1 VRTFNVIGCGR
12 VGKTLARLW
21 TEHNAFLLRCVLN
34 SSWESGLRA
43 VDFIGVGRAVEDFH
57 QLEEADLIMISA
69 PDDAIPACCEQLCR
83 SGVLRSGTIV
93 FHCSGSLP
101 SAVLA
106 PARRHNAWIASAH
119 PVKSFVEPHVAVQTF
134 AGTFCALEGDPQ
146 ACEVLRDALQ
156 RCGAV
161 PFSLAPQSKTIYHAA
176 TVFVC
181 NYLAALMEVGLRC
194 FEKAGVPRETAVK
207 VAEPLVRET
216 VDNLFKLGPIRAL
229 TGPIARGDE
238 SVVARQIEALGEW
251 DAHIRGL
258 YKALGQVALELSV
271 AQGHA
276 DPESLAAIQALLGPP
291 GSETPRG

>member
-1 VRTFNVIGCGR
+1 VKTLNVIGCGR

-21 TEHNAFLLRCVLN
+21 TEHHVFLVRSVLN

-43 VDFIGVGRAVEDFH
+43 VDFIGAGRAAEDYD
-57 QLEEADLIMISA
+57 QLERADLVMISA

-83 SGVLRSGTIV
+83 TGVLRSGTIV

-101 SAVLA
+101 STVLE

-119 PVKSFVEPHVAVQTF
+119 PVKSFAEPQVAVKTF

-146 ACEVLRDALQ
+146 ACEVLRDALHS
-156 RCGAV
+156 CGAV
-161 PFSLAPQSKTIYHAA
+161 PFSVAPESKTIYHAA

-194 FEKAGVPRETAVK
+194 FEKAGVPRETAMK

-216 VDNLFKLGPIRAL
+216 VENLVKLGPILAL
-229 TGPIARGDE
+229 TGPIARGDV
-238 SVVARQIEALGEW
+238 SVVTRQTEALGEW
-251 DAHIRGL
+251 DPHLRGL
-258 YKALGQVALELSV
+258 YKALGQVALELSA

-276 DPESLAAIQALLGPP
+276 DPESLAAIRALLEPP
-291 GSETPRG
+291 RA